1 MLNLCI
7 DVGKSTAI
15 VSRAARAPHNEAAM
29 IPEFVVCNG
38 YSEAA
43 EASRRAG
50 KQIRKG
56 CKPSALARNDPTL
69 LTKPDPGNPP
79 AAGMISLSLPSTC
92 GQRGGRVRWVTLSE
106 QKWLILAERRG
117 D

>member
-15 VSRAARAPHNEAAM
+15 VSRTARAPHNEAAM

-56 CKPSALARNDPTL
+56 CKPCNESSAQQGPF
-69 LTKPDPGNPP
+69 
-79 AAGMISLSLPSTC
+79 
-92 GQRGGRVRWVTLSE
+92 
-106 QKWLILAERRG
+106 
-117 D
+117 